1 MISKFMKDDLNGYAG
16 EVTQIWWASRGQ
28 ERLYPEPFSTQLEC
42 AMNSI
47 LVIDS
52 ETVVATGLQGT
63 LRQFGF
69 EAELADSGKMAH
81 ACLSKAQ
88 FDLILVEFD
97 LSPRPS
103 GNAVFETV
111 KSAAGCWSGTGLIR
125 ELRAARITSPI
136 VVHTVLE
143 GELYETAS
151 LDAGADD
158 YIVKKAPISILLS
171 RLHAHL
177 RRSERDLGLAA
188 KAERRVAVGRFTL
201 DRKARV
207 LLADQKPISLAH
219 REMKLL
225 EKLAS
230 SPSRVFSPDEI
241 LDEVWGSHLRR
252 SLPALSGLLR
262 RLRQKMAKNDLPD
275 PVENVRGRGFRLLP
289 SISLNAEARV
299 R

>member
-1 MISKFMKDDLNGYAG
+1 
-16 EVTQIWWASRGQ
+16 
-28 ERLYPEPFSTQLEC
+28 
-42 AMNSI
+42 MNSI
-47 LVIDS
+47 LLVDS
-52 ETVVATGLQGT
+52 ETVVATILQAT
-63 LRQFGF
+63 LRRFSF
-69 EAELADSGKMAH
+69 EVELADSAKA
-81 ACLSKAQ
+81 ARAYLSKTK

-97 LSPRPS
+97 LSPRPN
-103 GNAVFETV
+103 GKAVLEPS
-111 KSAAGCWSGTGLIR
+111 KSAIGQCSGTGLIR

-136 VVHTVLE
+136 LVHTVLE

-158 YIVKKAPISILLS
+158 YIVKKAPISILLA
-171 RLHAHL
+171 RVHAHL

-188 KAERRVAVGRFTL
+188 KAERRVPVGRFIL

-207 LLADQKPISLAH
+207 LLADEKPISLAQ

-230 SPSRVFSPDEI
+230 SPSRIFSPDEI
-241 LDEVWGSHLRR
+241 LDEVWGNHLRR

-275 PVENVRGRGFRLLP
+275 PVENVRGRGFRLIP
-289 SISLNAEARV
+289 SICLDAGARV

>member
-1 MISKFMKDDLNGYAG
+1 
-16 EVTQIWWASRGQ
+16 
-28 ERLYPEPFSTQLEC
+28 
-42 AMNSI
+42 MNSI
-47 LVIDS
+47 LLIDS
-52 ETVVATGLQGT
+52 ETVAANALGTT
-63 LRQFGF
+63 LRQCGF
-69 EAELADSGKMAH
+69 EAELADSSKAAH
-81 ACLSKAQ
+81 ARLSKAR
-88 FDLILVEFD
+88 FDVILTEFD

-103 GNAVFETV
+103 GKVVFEPS
-111 KSAAGCWSGTGLIR
+111 KSATGQWSGTGLIR
-125 ELRAARITSPI
+125 ELRAARVTSPI
-136 VVHTVLE
+136 LVHTVLE

-177 RRSERDLGLAA
+177 RRSERDLGVAA

-207 LLADQKPISLAH
+207 LLADEKPISLAQ

-241 LDEVWGSHLRR
+241 LDEVWGIISAGHCRLCLDCSGGFARR
-252 SLPALSGLLR
+252 WQS
-262 RLRQKMAKNDLPD
+262 NLPD
-275 PVENVRGRGFRLLP
+275 PVENVRGRGFRLVQ

>member
-1 MISKFMKDDLNGYAG
+1 
-16 EVTQIWWASRGQ
+16 
-28 ERLYPEPFSTQLEC
+28 
-42 AMNSI
+42 MNSI
-47 LVIDS
+47 LLIDS
-52 ETVVATGLQGT
+52 EMVAASSLGAT
-63 LRQFGF
+63 LRHCGF
-69 EAELADSGKMAH
+69 EVELADSAKAAQ

-88 FDLILVEFD
+88 FDLILTEFD
-97 LSPRPS
+97 LSPRP
-103 GNAVFETV
+103 GGKAVLEPS
-111 KSAAGCWSGTGLIR
+111 KSATGPWSGTGLIR
-125 ELRAARITSPI
+125 ELRAARVTSPI
-136 VVHTVLE
+136 LVHTVLE

-158 YIVKKAPISILLS
+158 YIVKRAPISILLS

-207 LLADQKPISLAH
+207 LLADEKPVALAQ

-241 LDEVWGSHLRR
+241 LDEVWGNHLRR

-262 RLRQKMAKNDLPD
+262 RLRQKMARNDLPD
-275 PVENVRGRGFRLLP
+275 PVENVRGRGFRLVP
-289 SISLNAEARV
+289 SIGLEAGARV

>member
-1 MISKFMKDDLNGYAG
+1 
-16 EVTQIWWASRGQ
+16 
-28 ERLYPEPFSTQLEC
+28 
-42 AMNSI
+42 MNSI
-47 LVIDS
+47 LLIDS
-52 ETVVATGLQGT
+52 ETVVAAGLQAA

-69 EAELADSGKMAH
+69 DAELADSAKTAR
-81 ACLSKAQ
+81 AYLSKEK
-88 FDLILVEFD
+88 FDLILTEFD
-97 LSPRPS
+97 LSPRPN
-103 GNAVFETV
+103 GNTLREPS
-111 KSAAGCWSGTGLIR
+111 KSAAGQWSGTGLIR
-125 ELRAARITSPI
+125 ELRAARVTSPI
-136 VVHTVLE
+136 LVHTVLE

-207 LLADQKPISLAH
+207 LLVDEKPISLAQ

-241 LDEVWGSHLRR
+241 LDELWGNHLRR

-275 PVENVRGRGFRLLP
+275 PVENVRGRGFRLFQ
-289 SISLNAEARV
+289 SICLSAGDRMAIAR
-299 R
+299 RDSSSNCTIGPH

>member
-1 MISKFMKDDLNGYAG
+1 
-16 EVTQIWWASRGQ
+16 
-28 ERLYPEPFSTQLEC
+28 
-42 AMNSI
+42 MNSI
-47 LVIDS
+47 LLVDS
-52 ETVVATGLQGT
+52 ETVVATALQAT
-63 LRQFGF
+63 LRQCGF
-69 EAELADSGKMAH
+69 EAELADSSKA
-81 ACLSKAQ
+81 ARAYLSKTQ
-88 FDLILVEFD
+88 FDLILTEFD

-103 GNAVFETV
+103 GKAVFEPW
-111 KSAAGCWSGTGLIR
+111 KSAIGQWSGTGLIR
-125 ELRAARITSPI
+125 QLRAARVTLPI
-136 VVHTVLE
+136 LVHTVLE

-158 YIVKKAPISILLS
+158 YIVKKVPISILLS

-188 KAERRVAVGRFTL
+188 KAERRVPVGRFTL

-241 LDEVWGSHLRR
+241 LDEVWGNHLRR
-252 SLPALSGLLR
+252 SVPALSGLLR

-275 PVENVRGRGFRLLP
+275 PVENVRGRGFRLIQ
-289 SISLNAEARV
+289 SICLDARAQI

>member
-1 MISKFMKDDLNGYAG
+1 
-16 EVTQIWWASRGQ
+16 
-28 ERLYPEPFSTQLEC
+28 
-42 AMNSI
+42 MNSI
-47 LVIDS
+47 LLVNS
-52 ETVVATGLQGT
+52 ETVVATAVQAT
-63 LRQFGF
+63 LKRFGF
-69 EAELADSGKMAH
+69 EVDMADSGKAAH
-81 ACLSKAQ
+81 ACLNKAQ
-88 FDLILVEFD
+88 FDLIMVDFD
-97 LSPRPS
+97 LSPRPN
-103 GNAVFETV
+103 GEAVLEPS
-111 KSAAGCWSGTGLIR
+111 KSATGCWSGTGLIR
-125 ELRAARITSPI
+125 ELRAANVTSPI
-136 VVHTVLE
+136 LVYTVLE

-207 LLADQKPISLAH
+207 LLADEKPIILAH

-230 SPSRVFSPDEI
+230 SPSRVFSPNEI
-241 LDEVWGSHLRR
+241 LDEVWGHHIRR
-252 SLPALSGLLR
+252 SLPALSGVLR
-262 RLRQKMAKNDLPD
+262 RLRQKMVKNGLPD

-289 SISLNAEARV
+289 SVRLNAQTRT

>member
-1 MISKFMKDDLNGYAG
+1 MRF
-16 EVTQIWWASRGQ
+16 RG
-28 ERLYPEPFSTQLEC
+28 RT
-42 AMNSI
+42 
-47 LVIDS
+47 
-52 ETVVATGLQGT
+52 
-63 LRQFGF
+63 RR
-69 EAELADSGKMAH
+69 SGKAAH
-81 ACLSKAQ
+81 AWLSKAQ

-97 LSPRPS
+97 LSPRPNGKEALEPS
-103 GNAVFETV
+103 
-111 KSAAGCWSGTGLIR
+111 KSAIGQWSGTGLIR
-125 ELRAARITSPI
+125 ELRAAHVTSPI
-136 VVHTVLE
+136 LVHTVLE

-158 YIVKKAPISILLS
+158 YIVKKAPISVLLS

-188 KAERRVAVGRFTL
+188 KTERRVPVGRFTL

-207 LLADQKPISLAH
+207 LLADEKPVALAR

-241 LDEVWGSHLRR
+241 LDEVWGNHLRR

-275 PVENVRGRGFRLLP
+275 PVENVRGRGFRLIP
-289 SISLNAEARV
+289 SIGLDAGAHIREGNRPMIGW
-299 R
+299 

>member
-1 MISKFMKDDLNGYAG
+1 
-16 EVTQIWWASRGQ
+16 
-28 ERLYPEPFSTQLEC
+28 
-42 AMNSI
+42 MNSI
-47 LVIDS
+47 LLVDS
-52 ETVVATGLQGT
+52 EKVTGTALQGT
-63 LRQFGF
+63 LSHCGF
-69 EAELADSGKMAH
+69 EVELADSSEAVH

-97 LSPRPS
+97 LSPRPNGEGVLQPS
-103 GNAVFETV
+103 
-111 KSAAGCWSGTGLIR
+111 KSALGQWSGTGLIR
-125 ELRAARITSPI
+125 ELRAARVTSPI
-136 VVHTVLE
+136 LVHTVLE

-177 RRSERDLGLAA
+177 RRSERDLGLAG

-207 LLADQKPISLAH
+207 LLADEKPVALAQ

-241 LDEVWGSHLRR
+241 LDEVWGNHLRR

-262 RLRQKMAKNDLPD
+262 RLRQKMAKNNLPD
-275 PVENVRGRGFRLLP
+275 PVENVRGRGFRLIP
-289 SISLNAEARV
+289 SIGLNTEARI